1 MACVVA
7 DLVVLV
13 HLAWILFLMFGALAG
28 RRWTWVKWVHL
39 AALAFAV
46 VLTAGGWI
54 CPLTH
59 LEVWLRRGIPRTG
72 GGYPGTFLGHY
83 AERLV
88 YLEVPRWAVLIAVLG
103 IASLSVWAYA
113 GAARRAGGG
122 PEERS

>member
-7 DLVVLV
+7 DLVVVV
-13 HLAWILFLMFGALAG
+13 HLAWILFLVFGAVAG
-28 RRWTWVKWVHL
+28 RRWTWVKWLHL

-59 LEVWLRRGIPRTG
+59 LEVWLRRGVPGAG
-72 GGYPGTFLGHY
+72 GGYPGTFLGYY

-88 YLEVPRWAVLIAVLG
+88 YLDVPRWAVLVTAIG
-103 IASLSVWAYA
+103 IAAVSVWVYA
-113 GAARRAGGG
+113 GGSRRVGRDL
-122 PEERS
+122 EERP

>member
-7 DLVVLV
+7 DLVVV
-13 HLAWILFLMFGALAG
+13 HLAWILFLVFGAVAG

-59 LEVWLRRGIPRTG
+59 LEVWLRRGVPGARG
-72 GGYPGTFLGHY
+72 SYPGAFLGHY

-88 YLEVPRWAVLIAVLG
+88 YLDVPRWAVLVAAIG
-103 IASLSVWAYA
+103 IAGGSVWVYA
-113 GAARRAGGG
+113 GGSRRVGRDL
-122 PEERS
+122 EERP